1 MEYEQNVIFSFFEF
15 SQGYD
20 DRDRKDI
27 SMSISMDNG
36 VVIRLAGVS
45 QPATRIFHQE
55 VISVGTAPDCDVVIE
70 AEGLSLPP
78 ESIILTLRWK
88 ENAYRITTIDAMAG
102 VTRDGEA
109 VAVGDAIHDG
119 DTFYF
124 GATGIRLRAFAL
136 TDPEEITGSLL
147 LGAAVLANARP
158 AALTTA
164 APTDVS
170 KRRRS
175 MPRTD
180 VAIVFVKQLLRELVA
195 EIPRRV
201 LYAIAGL
208 AAFILL
214 TIIYFNTLGFLEGR
228 RNNKAINEL
237 QQTMVATRGEI
248 DKLREAL
255 REARDEASDI
265 RSSLSLPE
273 KIVNSYGQGVCLIYG
288 TYVFVDPRV
297 GGEIKFKEP
306 SGTENPIGP
315 DGNINL
321 GVDGNGRLY
330 EVEFMGTG
338 FLAAKGFVLTN
349 RHVIQAWDED
359 DVASLIK
366 MRGFRPK
373 LKELLAYF
381 PQTSQPF
388 KLTPVDSSDQD
399 VALCSF
405 DQGVTDL
412 PTLPLDE
419 TGKGVASGQSVV
431 LLGYPAGLEGLIART
446 NNISKANRRLYGN
459 LSYRNQLNE
468 LAASS
473 KIRPQSTQGH
483 ISDVSPQLVYDAR
496 TDEGGSGGPVFGAN
510 GKVIGI
516 NQAVLMSSQSTASF
530 GVPIRHGLA
539 LLKKHL
545 QSQFAR
551 K

>member
-1 MEYEQNVIFSFFEF
+1 
-15 SQGYD
+15 
-20 DRDRKDI
+20 
-27 SMSISMDNG
+27 MSISIGDG
-36 VVIRLAGVS
+36 VVIRLAGVQ
-45 QPATRIFHQE
+45 QPTTRIFHQE

-78 ESIILTLRWK
+78 ESVVLTLRRQ
-88 ENAYRITTIDAMAG
+88 ESAYRITTVNPEAG

-109 VAVGDAIHDG
+109 VAVGEALSDG

-124 GATGIRLRAFAL
+124 GETGIRLRAFAL
-136 TDPEEITGSLL
+136 TDPDDITDSLR
-147 LGAAVLANARP
+147 LGAVMLANARP
-158 AALTTA
+158 SVLTTSMATGA
-164 APTDVS
+164 AGLS
-170 KRRRS
+170 KGRRS
-175 MPRTD
+175 VPRTD
-180 VAIVFVKQLLRELVA
+180 VALVFVKQLLRELVA

-201 LYAIAGL
+201 LYTIAGV

-228 RNNKAINEL
+228 RNNHAINEL
-237 QQTMVATRGEI
+237 QQTMLATRGEI
-248 DKLREAL
+248 DKLRGSL
-255 REARDEASDI
+255 QEARNEASDI

-288 TYVFVDPRV
+288 TYVFVDPRA

-315 DGNINL
+315 DGSINL
-321 GVDGNGRLY
+321 SVDGNGRVY

-338 FLAAKGFVLTN
+338 FLAAKGSVLTN

-359 DVASLIK
+359 DIASLIK
-366 MRGFRPK
+366 MRGFTPR
-373 LKELLAYF
+373 LKELVAYF
-381 PQTSQPF
+381 PQTPQPF
-388 KLTPVDSSDQD
+388 RLTPIGFSSGED

-405 DQGVTDL
+405 DQGAAELL
-412 PTLPLDE
+412 PLPLDE
-419 TGKGVASGQSVV
+419 TGEGVASGQSVV

-459 LSYRNQLNE
+459 LSYRTQLNE

-473 KIRPQSTQGH
+473 KIRPQLTQGH

-496 TDEGGSGGPVFGAN
+496 TDEGGSGGPVFGTN

-516 NQAVLMSSQSTASF
+516 NQAILMSSQTTASF

-539 LLKKHL
+539 LLKKHQ
-545 QSQFAR
+545 QSHFA
-551 K
+551 KK

>member
-1 MEYEQNVIFSFFEF
+1 
-15 SQGYD
+15 
-20 DRDRKDI
+20 
-27 SMSISMDNG
+27 
-36 VVIRLAGVS
+36 
-45 QPATRIFHQE
+45 
-55 VISVGTAPDCDVVIE
+55 
-70 AEGLSLPP
+70 
-78 ESIILTLRWK
+78 TLRWK
-88 ENAYRITTIDAMAG
+88 ENAYRITTVDPMAG

-109 VAVGDAIHDG
+109 ISIGEAIHDG

-136 TDPEEITGSLL
+136 TDTEGIADSLS

-158 AALTTA
+158 ATLATMA
-164 APTDVS
+164 AAGAI

-201 LYAIAGL
+201 LYAIIGL

-214 TIIYFNTLGFLEGR
+214 TIIYFNTLSFLEGR

-237 QQTMVATRGEI
+237 QQTMVATRSEI
-248 DKLREAL
+248 EDLREVL
-255 REARDEASDI
+255 QKTRDEANDI

-273 KIVNSYGQGVCLIYG
+273 KVVNSYGQGVCLIYG
-288 TYVFVDPRV
+288 TYVFVDPRA
-297 GGEIKFKEP
+297 GREIKFKEP

-321 GVDGNGRLY
+321 GIDGNGRVY

-338 FLAAKGFVLTN
+338 FLAARGFVLTN

-359 DVASLIK
+359 DLASLIR

-381 PQTSQPF
+381 PQNPQPF
-388 KLTPVDSSDQD
+388 KLTAIESSADQD
-399 VALCSF
+399 VSLCSF
-405 DQGVTDL
+405 DQGDADL
-412 PTLPLDE
+412 PILPLDE
-419 TGKGVASGQSVV
+419 TGESVASGQSVL

-459 LSYRNQLNE
+459 LSYRTQLNE

-483 ISDVSPQLVYDAR
+483 ISDVAPQLVYDAP

-516 NQAVLMSSQSTASF
+516 NQAILMNTQSTASF
-530 GVPIRHGLA
+530 GVPIQHGLA

-545 QSQFAR
+545 PSQVAR

>member
-1 MEYEQNVIFSFFEF
+1 M
-15 SQGYD
+15 G
-20 DRDRKDI
+20 
-27 SMSISMDNG
+27 NG
-36 VVIRLAGVS
+36 VVIRLAGVQ
-45 QPATRIFHQE
+45 QPTTRIFHQE
-55 VISVGTAPDCDVVIE
+55 VISIGTAPDCDVVIE
-70 AEGLSLPP
+70 AEGLTLAP
-78 ESIILTLRWK
+78 ESVILTLRRQ
-88 ENAYRITTIDAMAG
+88 ENAYRITTVSPEAG
-102 VTRDGEA
+102 VTRDGES
-109 VAVGDAIHDG
+109 VAVGEALSDG

-124 GATGIRLRAFAL
+124 GETGIRLRAFAL
-136 TDPEEITGSLL
+136 TDPNDITDSLR
-147 LGAAVLANARP
+147 LGAVVLASVRP
-158 AALTTA
+158 PALTMATGEA
-164 APTDVS
+164 GLS
-170 KRRRS
+170 KGRRS

-180 VAIVFVKQLLRELVA
+180 VALVFVKQLLRELVA

-201 LYAIAGL
+201 LYTIAGV

-248 DKLREAL
+248 DKLRTSL
-255 REARDEASDI
+255 QEARNEASDI

-288 TYVFVDPRV
+288 TYVFVDPRA

-315 DGNINL
+315 DGAVNL
-321 GVDGNGRLY
+321 SVDGNGRVY

-338 FLAAKGFVLTN
+338 FLAAKGSVLTN

-359 DVASLIK
+359 DISSLIR
-366 MRGFRPK
+366 MRGFTPR
-373 LKELLAYF
+373 LKELIAYF
-381 PQTSQPF
+381 PQTPQSF
-388 KLTPVDSSDQD
+388 KLSPVGFSSDQD

-405 DQGVTDL
+405 DQGAAELL
-412 PTLPLDE
+412 PLPLDE
-419 TGKGVASGQSVV
+419 TGEGVASGQSVV

-446 NNISKANRRLYGN
+446 NNISQANRRLYGN
-459 LSYRNQLNE
+459 LSYRTQLNE

-496 TDEGGSGGPVFGAN
+496 TDEGGSGGPVFGSN

-516 NQAVLMSSQSTASF
+516 NQAILMSSQSTASF

-539 LLKKHL
+539 LLKKHQ
-545 QSQFAR
+545 QSQYAR

>member
-1 MEYEQNVIFSFFEF
+1 M
-15 SQGYD
+15 
-20 DRDRKDI
+20 
-27 SMSISMDNG
+27 
-36 VVIRLAGVS
+36 
-45 QPATRIFHQE
+45 
-55 VISVGTAPDCDVVIE
+55 
-70 AEGLSLPP
+70 
-78 ESIILTLRWK
+78 
-88 ENAYRITTIDAMAG
+88 
-102 VTRDGEA
+102 
-109 VAVGDAIHDG
+109 
-119 DTFYF
+119 
-124 GATGIRLRAFAL
+124 RAFAL
-136 TDPEEITGSLL
+136 TDPEEITGSLR

-158 AALTTA
+158 DALTTA
-164 APTDVS
+164 APTGIS

-255 REARDEASDI
+255 QEARDEASDI

-321 GVDGNGRLY
+321 AVDGNGRLY

-359 DVASLIK
+359 DMASLIK

-381 PQTSQPF
+381 PQSSQPF

-405 DQGVTDL
+405 DQGIVEL
-412 PTLPLDE
+412 PMLPLDE
-419 TGKGVASGQSVV
+419 TGKDVASGQSVV

-459 LSYRNQLNE
+459 LSYRTQLNE

-516 NQAVLMSSQSTASF
+516 NQAILMSSQSTASF

-539 LLKKHL
+539 LLKKHV
-545 QSQFAR
+545 QSQVAR

>member
-1 MEYEQNVIFSFFEF
+1 
-15 SQGYD
+15 
-20 DRDRKDI
+20 
-27 SMSISMDNG
+27 MSISMNNG
-36 VVIRLAGVS
+36 IVIRLAGVPH
-45 QPATRIFHQE
+45 PATRIFHQE
-55 VISVGTAPDCDVVIE
+55 VVTIGAAPDCDVVID
-70 AEGLSLPP
+70 AEGFSLPP
-78 ESIILTLRWK
+78 ESVILTLRWK
-88 ENAYRITTIDAMAG
+88 DNAYRITTVDPMAG

-109 VAVGDAIHDG
+109 VAIGEALHDG

-136 TDPEEITGSLL
+136 TDPEDITESLR

-158 AALTTA
+158 ASLTT
-164 APTDVS
+164 PTAGLA

-180 VAIVFVKQLLRELVA
+180 VALVFVKQLLRELVA

-201 LYAIAGL
+201 LYAVAGL

-248 DKLREAL
+248 DKLRDAL
-255 REARDEASDI
+255 QQARDEASDI

-273 KIVNSYGQGVCLIYG
+273 KVVNNYGQGVCLIYG
-288 TYVFVDPRV
+288 TYVFVDPRANA
-297 GGEIKFKEP
+297 EIKFKEP

-321 GVDGNGRLY
+321 GIDGNGRVY

-338 FLAAKGFVLTN
+338 FLAARGFVLTN

-359 DVASLIK
+359 DLASLIK

-381 PQTSQPF
+381 PQTAQPF
-388 KLTPVDSSDQD
+388 KLTPIEVSPDQD

-405 DQGVTDL
+405 DQGAVEL
-412 PTLPLDE
+412 PMLPLDE
-419 TGKGVASGQSVV
+419 TGDSVASGQSVV
-431 LLGYPAGLEGLIART
+431 LLGYPAGLDGLIART
-446 NNISKANRRLYGN
+446 ENISKANRRIYGN
-459 LSYRNQLNE
+459 LSYRTQLNE

-516 NQAVLMSSQSTASF
+516 NQAILLNSQATTNF
-530 GVPIRHGLA
+530 GVPIRFGIE
-539 LLKKHL
+539 LLKKH
-545 QSQFAR
+545 QQQQTAQN
-551 K
+551 

>member
-1 MEYEQNVIFSFFEF
+1 MN
-15 SQGYD
+15 
-20 DRDRKDI
+20 
-27 SMSISMDNG
+27 NG
-36 VVIRLAGVS
+36 IVIRLAGV
-45 QPATRIFHQE
+45 QHPATRIFHQE
-55 VISVGTAPDCDVVIE
+55 VVSIGAAPDCDVVIDG
-70 AEGLSLPP
+70 EGFSLPP
-78 ESIILTLRWK
+78 ESVFLTLRWK
-88 ENAYRITTIDAMAG
+88 DNAYRITTVDPMVG

-109 VAVGDAIHDG
+109 VAIGDAIHDG

-136 TDPEEITGSLL
+136 TDPEGITESLR
-147 LGAAVLANARP
+147 LGTAVLANARP
-158 AALTTA
+158 ASLTTTTTTSLA
-164 APTDVS
+164 
-170 KRRRS
+170 KRRRA

-180 VAIVFVKQLLRELVA
+180 VALVFVKQLLRELVN

-201 LYAIAGL
+201 LYAVAGL

-248 DKLREAL
+248 DKLRTAL
-255 REARDEASDI
+255 QEARDEASDI

-273 KIVNSYGQGVCLIYG
+273 KVVRSYGQGVCLSYG
-288 TYVFVDPRV
+288 TYVFVDPRA
-297 GGEIKFKEP
+297 GGEIKFKEM

-321 GVDGNGRLY
+321 SIDGNGRVY

-359 DVASLIK
+359 DLASLIK
-366 MRGFRPK
+366 MRGFRPR

-381 PQTSQPF
+381 PQTAQPF
-388 KLTPVDSSDQD
+388 KLTPIEISSDQD

-405 DQGVTDL
+405 DQGMTEL
-412 PTLPLDE
+412 PLLPLDE
-419 TGKGVASGQSVV
+419 TGDGVASGQSVV
-431 LLGYPAGLEGLIART
+431 LLGYPAGLDGLIART
-446 NNISKANRRLYGN
+446 ENISKANRRIYGN
-459 LSYRNQLNE
+459 LSYRTQLNE
-468 LAASS
+468 LAANS

-510 GKVIGI
+510 GKVIGV
-516 NQAVLMSSQSTASF
+516 NQAILMNPQSTASF
-530 GVPIRHGLA
+530 GVPIRYGLK
-539 LLKKHL
+539 LLKKHY
-545 QSQFAR
+545 QPDVAQG
-551 K
+551 

>member
-1 MEYEQNVIFSFFEF
+1 M
-15 SQGYD
+15 
-20 DRDRKDI
+20 
-27 SMSISMDNG
+27 
-36 VVIRLAGVS
+36 RLAGV
-45 QPATRIFHQE
+45 QHPATRIFHQE
-55 VISVGTAPDCDVVIE
+55 AISIGTAPDCDMVIE
-70 AEGLSLPP
+70 AEGFSLPP
-78 ESIILTLRWK
+78 ESVILTLRWK
-88 ENAYRITTIDAMAG
+88 DSFYRVTTIDAMAG

-109 VAVGDAIHDG
+109 VAIGDALHDG

-136 TDPEEITGSLL
+136 TDPEDITDSLR
-147 LGAAVLANARP
+147 LGTAVLANARP
-158 AALTTA
+158 AALTTTTTA
-164 APTDVS
+164 V

-201 LYAIAGL
+201 LYAVIGL

-248 DKLREAL
+248 DKLRDVL
-255 REARDEASDI
+255 QQTRDEANDI

-273 KIVNSYGQGVCLIYG
+273 KVVNNYGQGVCLIYG

-321 GVDGNGRLY
+321 GVEGNGRVY

-359 DVASLIK
+359 DLASLIK

-381 PQTSQPF
+381 PQTAQPF
-388 KLTPVDSSDQD
+388 KLTPIESSADQD

-405 DQGVTDL
+405 DQGDLDL
-412 PTLPLDE
+412 PVLPLDE
-419 TGKGVASGQSVV
+419 TGDGVASGQSVV

-459 LSYRNQLNE
+459 LSYRTQLNE
-468 LAASS
+468 LASGS

-483 ISDVSPQLVYDAR
+483 ISDVAPQLVYDAR

-516 NQAVLMSSQSTASF
+516 NQAILMNPQSTASF

-539 LLKKHL
+539 LLKKHR
-545 QSQFAR
+545 QSTVAQG
-551 K
+551 

>member
-1 MEYEQNVIFSFFEF
+1 
-15 SQGYD
+15 
-20 DRDRKDI
+20 
-27 SMSISMDNG
+27 MSISMDNG

-45 QPATRIFHQE
+45 QPTTRIFHQE
-55 VISVGTAPDCDVVIE
+55 VISIGTAPDCDVVIE
-70 AEGLSLPP
+70 AEGFSLPP

-136 TDPEEITGSLL
+136 TDSEEITGTLR

-158 AALTTA
+158 AALTSA
-164 APTDVS
+164 AATDIS

-195 EIPRRV
+195 EIPRRM

-248 DKLREAL
+248 DKLRESL
-255 REARDEASDI
+255 QEARNEASDI

-297 GGEIKFKEP
+297 GSDIKFKEP
-306 SGTENPIGP
+306 SGTENPIGA
-315 DGNINL
+315 DGNLNL
-321 GVDGNGRLY
+321 SVDGNGRVY

-338 FLAAKGFVLTN
+338 FLAAKGVVLTN

-412 PTLPLDE
+412 PMLPLDE
-419 TGKGVASGQSVV
+419 SGKDVASGQSVV

-459 LSYRNQLNE
+459 LSYRTQLNE

-516 NQAVLMSSQSTASF
+516 NQAILMSSQSTASF

-539 LLKKHL
+539 LLKKHF

>member
-1 MEYEQNVIFSFFEF
+1 
-15 SQGYD
+15 
-20 DRDRKDI
+20 
-27 SMSISMDNG
+27 MSISIGNG
-36 VVIRLAGVS
+36 VVIRLAGVQ
-45 QPATRIFHQE
+45 QPTTRIFHQE

-70 AEGLSLPP
+70 AEGFSLPP
-78 ESIILTLRWK
+78 ESVILTLRLQ
-88 ENAYRITTIDAMAG
+88 ESAYRITTVSPAAG

-109 VAVGDAIHDG
+109 VAVGDVLSDG

-124 GATGIRLRAFAL
+124 GETGIRLRAFAL
-136 TDPEEITGSLL
+136 TDPDDITESLR
-147 LGAAVLANARP
+147 LGVAVLANARP
-158 AALTTA
+158 SALTTMATGA
-164 APTDVS
+164 AGLS
-170 KRRRS
+170 KSRRS

-180 VAIVFVKQLLRELVA
+180 VALVFVKQLLRELVA

-201 LYAIAGL
+201 LYTIAGV

-248 DKLREAL
+248 DKLRASL
-255 REARDEASDI
+255 QEARNEASDI

-288 TYVFVDPRV
+288 TYVFVDPRA

-315 DGNINL
+315 DGNVNL
-321 GVDGNGRLY
+321 SVDGNGRVY

-338 FLAAKGFVLTN
+338 FLASKGSVLTN

-359 DVASLIK
+359 DIASLIR
-366 MRGFRPK
+366 MRGFTPK

-381 PQTSQPF
+381 PQTPQPF
-388 KLTPVDSSDQD
+388 KLTPVGISFDQD

-405 DQGVTDL
+405 DQGATELL
-412 PTLPLDE
+412 PLPLDE
-419 TGKGVASGQSVV
+419 TGEGVASGQSVV

-459 LSYRNQLNE
+459 LSYRTQLNE

-496 TDEGGSGGPVFGAN
+496 TDEGGSGGPVFGSN

-516 NQAVLMSSQSTASF
+516 NQAILMSSQSTASF

-539 LLKKHL
+539 LLKKH
-545 QSQFAR
+545 QHAQFAR

>member
-1 MEYEQNVIFSFFEF
+1 
-15 SQGYD
+15 
-20 DRDRKDI
+20 
-27 SMSISMDNG
+27 MSISMGNG
-36 VVIRLAGVS
+36 VVIRLAGVR
-45 QPATRIFHQE
+45 QPETRIFHQQ
-55 VISVGTAPDCDVVIE
+55 VISIGSADDCDVVIE

-78 ESIILTLRWK
+78 ESVFLTLRWK
-88 ENAYRITTIDAMAG
+88 EKAFRITTIDPMAG

-109 VAVGDAIHDG
+109 VAIGDALSDG

-136 TDPEEITGSLL
+136 TDPDDITESLR
-147 LGAAVLANARP
+147 LGATVLANARP
-158 AALTTA
+158 SVRTTA
-164 APTDVS
+164 MATGEAGLS
-170 KRRRS
+170 KGRRS

-201 LYAIAGL
+201 LYTIVGV

-248 DKLREAL
+248 DKLRESL
-255 REARDEASDI
+255 QEARDEANDI

-288 TYVFVDPRV
+288 TYVFVDPRA
-297 GGEIKFKEP
+297 GSEIKFKEP

-321 GVDGNGRLY
+321 SVDGNGRVY

-338 FLAAKGFVLTN
+338 FLAAKGSVLTN
-349 RHVIQAWDED
+349 RHVIQAWGED
-359 DVASLIK
+359 DLASLIR
-366 MRGFRPK
+366 MRGFTPR

-381 PQTSQPF
+381 PQTPQPF
-388 KLTPVDSSDQD
+388 KLTQAGVSSEHD

-405 DQGVTDL
+405 DQGDAELL
-412 PTLPLDE
+412 PLPLDE
-419 TGKGVASGQSVV
+419 TGESVASGQSVV

-446 NNISKANRRLYGN
+446 NDISKANRRLYGN
-459 LSYRNQLNE
+459 LSYRTQLNE
-468 LAASS
+468 LAANS

-516 NQAVLMSSQSTASF
+516 NQAILMSSQSTASF
-530 GVPIRHGLA
+530 GVPIRHGVA
-539 LLKKHL
+539 LLKKYQ